1 MKIFTLFLFM
11 TVGVFSGAKHYFK
24 EDESTITNVEI
35 ERINSRITDIRNMI
49 NADRRY
55 NSKIAFLIDMKVPS
69 GKNRFFVYDLEKNE
83 VIDQGLVAHGSGSET
98 GIKGMLKF
106 SNMPNSNC
114 TALGRYSIGK
124 TYKGIFGKAYRLA
137 GLDETNNKALERA
150 IVLHAYSAVPLLEQD
165 YYISNSHG
173 CPMVNEEF
181 FKRIQKI
188 IDSSKTNILMDI
200 YY

>member
-1 MKIFTLFLFM
+1 MKVFSLFLLVTIGFL
-11 TVGVFSGAKHYFK
+11 SGSKFYFK
-24 EDESTITNVEI
+24 EENAISAIEM
-35 ERINSRITDIRNMI
+35 ERINTRILDLKNMI
-49 NADRRY
+49 NVDHKY

-98 GIKGMLKF
+98 GIKGILKF
-106 SNMPNSNC
+106 SNVQNSNC

-124 TYKGIFGKAYRLA
+124 TYKGIFGKAYKLA
-137 GLDETNNKALERA
+137 GLEETNNNALKRA
-150 IVLHAYSAVPLLEQD
+150 IVLHYYSAVPYEEQD

-173 CPMVNEEF
+173 CPMVNEQF
-181 FKRIQKI
+181 FKRIEKI
-188 IDSSKTNILMDI
+188 IDSSKSNILMDI